1 MKITVRQLRDIIKEE
16 VSRVISENTTLEQ
29 SAEDYAKFKE
39 GQKHLGLWSQLVSKI
54 PDIDALKEEAQGDYY
69 RFFDAVKKKAPT
81 ARPNYIDMYFNMDV
95 NRDQVEEMHNDYEKL
110 KGFFKEAD
118 VTSERDVQYGRK
130 RTQVIDV
137 RTGQPVDTL
146 GGTGGSLGT

>member
-39 GQKHLGLWSQLVSKI
+39 AQKHLGLWLQLASKI

-69 RFFDAVKKKAPT
+69 HFFDAVKKKAPT

-118 VTSERDVQYGRK
+118 VTSERDVQYGRS
-130 RTQVIDV
+130 RSQVIDT
-137 RTGQPVDTL
+137 RTGQPVEFL
-146 GGTGGSLGT
+146 GGKGGSLGT